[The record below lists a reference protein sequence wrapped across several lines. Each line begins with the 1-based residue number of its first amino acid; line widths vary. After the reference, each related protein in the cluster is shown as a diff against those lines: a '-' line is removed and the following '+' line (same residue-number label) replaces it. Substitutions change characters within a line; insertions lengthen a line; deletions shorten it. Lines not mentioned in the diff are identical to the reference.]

1 MLPAQPQQAHQHV
14 ALSIVSTLYCSKKYI
29 REFCTR
35 SAAVAERLVGH
46 DYEIVL
52 VNDGS
57 PDESLGIAIDLA
69 RHNPQI
75 VVVDLSREL
84 RSPQSDDDGPS
95 VLAWTPNFPDG
106 QRSGRGSRVA
116 R

>member
-1 MLPAQPQQAHQHV
+1 TVNSGQFQLGTRRISDQAASWLDARTGRATMSPAEPQQTPQHV
-14 ALSIVSTLYCSKKYI
+14 TLSIASTLYCSKKYI

-57 PDESLGIAIDLA
+57 PDESLDMAIDLA
-69 RHNPQI
+69 RDN
-75 VVVDLSREL
+75 
-84 RSPQSDDDGPS
+84 
-95 VLAWTPNFPDG
+95 
-106 QRSGRGSRVA
+106 
-116 R
+116 

>member
-1 MLPAQPQQAHQHV
+1 MPPAQPQQAHQHV

-57 PDESLGIAIDLA
+57 PDEKS
-69 RHNPQI
+69 RHR
-75 VVVDLSREL
+75 D
-84 RSPQSDDDGPS
+84 
-95 VLAWTPNFPDG
+95 
-106 QRSGRGSRVA
+106 RSGPP
-116 R
+116 